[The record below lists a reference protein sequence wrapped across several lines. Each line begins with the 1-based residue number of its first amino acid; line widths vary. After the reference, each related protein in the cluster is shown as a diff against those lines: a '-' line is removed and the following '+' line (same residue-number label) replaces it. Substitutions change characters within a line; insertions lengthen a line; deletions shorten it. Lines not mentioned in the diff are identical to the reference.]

1 MSYSKQ
7 RIEIGNAYR
16 DMLSRGIH
24 FDEASFIT
32 WAQYLYE
39 VDYATA
45 KNGLDDG
52 KNLIAMQQQ
61 AELSQQ
67 VDEDKVVND
76 IVNNLDNKLSE
87 DEEKVKEMF
96 TDVKE
101 I

>member
-1 MSYSKQ
+1 MSYSKE

-16 DMLSRGIH
+16 DMANRGIH

-52 KNLIAMQQQ
+52 KNLITQQKQ

-87 DEEKVKEMF
+87 NEEKILEVFKEN
-96 TDVKE
+96 E
-101 I
+101 

>member
-16 DMLSRGIH
+16 DMLNRGIH

-52 KNLIAMQQQ
+52 KNLIAMQEQ
-61 AELSQQ
+61 AEMSQQ

-76 IVNNLDNKLSE
+76 IVENIDNKLSAE
-87 DEEKVKEMF
+87 EQKVLEVFKDE
-96 TDVKE
+96 
-101 I
+101 

>member
-16 DMLSRGIH
+16 DMLNRGIH

-52 KNLIAMQQQ
+52 KNLIALQQQ
-61 AELSQQ
+61 AEMSQV

-76 IVNNLDNKLSE
+76 IVNNLDNKLSSE
-87 DEEKVKEMF
+87 EQKVLEVFKDE
-96 TDVKE
+96 
-101 I
+101 

>member
-16 DMLSRGIH
+16 DMLNRGIH

-39 VDYATA
+39 VDFATA

-76 IVNNLDNKLSE
+76 IVNNLDNKLE
-87 DEEKVKEMF
+87 PEQEKVKEMF
-96 TDVKE
+96 LE
-101 I
+101 NE

>member
-16 DMLSRGIH
+16 DMANRGIH

-67 VDEDKVVND
+67 VDEDKVVNN
-76 IVNNLDNKLSE
+76 IVENLDNKLSV
-87 DEEKVKEMF
+87 EEQQVKEMF
-96 TDVKE
+96 KDE
-101 I
+101 

>member
-39 VDYATA
+39 CDYATA

-61 AELSQQ
+61 AELSQE
-67 VDEDKVVND
+67 VDKDDVVNN
-76 IVNNLDNKLSE
+76 IVENIDNNLSSE
-87 DEEKVKEMF
+87 EQQVKEMF
-96 TDVKE
+96 LE
-101 I
+101 NE

>member
-16 DMLSRGIH
+16 DMLNRGIH
-24 FDEASFIT
+24 FDEACFIT

-39 VDYATA
+39 CDYATA

-52 KNLIAMQQQ
+52 KNLIALEQQ

-76 IVNNLDNKLSE
+76 IVNNLDTKLE
-87 DEEKVKEMF
+87 PEQEQILEVFKDE
-96 TDVKE
+96 
-101 I
+101 